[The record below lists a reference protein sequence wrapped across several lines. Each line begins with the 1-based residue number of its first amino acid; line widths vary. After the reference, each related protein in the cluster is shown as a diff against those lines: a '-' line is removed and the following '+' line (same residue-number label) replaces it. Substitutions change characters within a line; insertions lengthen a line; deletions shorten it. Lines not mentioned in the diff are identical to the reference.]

1 MAAQPS
7 MIFPVPK
14 PPANAQISPNPRR
27 FRYQQ
32 NASSLSD
39 AEISS
44 TQQASTAAVPSPVSV
59 DEQVPTL
66 SEPTASG
73 SVAHWRSMRKQ
84 AQERETRPLNAPV
97 EFVPLEDGKIWCQ
110 NLHNA
115 NGYMVS
121 LDQPLSRSSSRSSCS
136 LNSLPG
142 EMLRTDSALR
152 MRQLLDMED
161 EDNQDFLM
169 QDEEEQPQCKSESSQ
184 LMQSMLQSGPLRQGR
199 MEFTSGLLRNLE
211 VLNQDSDGEMD
222 TVPASSTSAAQM
234 RSYLAHFSDDRPWRE
249 VDRIRS
255 IVAVNAE
262 AGEERETR
270 PLNAPVEFVPLEDG
284 RIWCQNL
291 HDNNGYMVSLDTPLS
306 RSSSLSSLPA
316 ETPRSNSAL
325 HMRDMLMG
333 DEDLENFLTQDEE
346 EQPQRP
352 QRKSDSAQ
360 LLQSMLRLGPMRQD
374 CMEFS
379 SGLLRNLEDNLEVTN
394 QADSSG
400 SETDTVPASSTSA
413 AHMRYYLANLLGD
426 ETLAGS

>member
-84 AQERETRPLNAPV
+84 AQ
-97 EFVPLEDGKIWCQ
+97 
-110 NLHNA
+110 
-115 NGYMVS
+115 
-121 LDQPLSRSSSRSSCS
+121 
-136 LNSLPG
+136 
-142 EMLRTDSALR
+142 
-152 MRQLLDMED
+152 
-161 EDNQDFLM
+161 
-169 QDEEEQPQCKSESSQ
+169 
-184 LMQSMLQSGPLRQGR
+184 
-199 MEFTSGLLRNLE
+199 
-211 VLNQDSDGEMD
+211 
-222 TVPASSTSAAQM
+222 
-234 RSYLAHFSDDRPWRE
+234 
-249 VDRIRS
+249 
-255 IVAVNAE
+255 
-262 AGEERETR
+262 ERETR